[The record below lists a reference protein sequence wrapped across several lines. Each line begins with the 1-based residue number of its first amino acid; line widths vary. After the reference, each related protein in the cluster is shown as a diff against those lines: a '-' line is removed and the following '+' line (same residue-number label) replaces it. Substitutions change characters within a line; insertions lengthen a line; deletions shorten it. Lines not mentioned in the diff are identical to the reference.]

1 MKILI
6 LGGTRFLGRALAEA
20 AIERGDTVTLFHR
33 GQTGPDLFAGVEHIL
48 GDRERDLDRLGTR
61 NWDAVFDTCGF
72 FPRIVRISSERL
84 APHTGHYSFVSS
96 VSVYREPLAPGADEA
111 AAVGTLADETIEEIN
126 GETYGPLKA
135 LCEREVER
143 ALPRDYV
150 NVRAGLLVGPHD
162 YTDRFPYWV
171 TRLAEGGEVLI
182 PDAPS
187 QPLQLI
193 DARDVASWMLRLAAD
208 RGSGTFNV
216 TGPAQPLTLGAFL
229 AASRDV
235 LGADARFVPV
245 DVAFLKQREV
255 GAWFELP
262 LWTGDGAELLTVR
275 IDRALAN
282 GLSLRPLDQTL
293 IDTLLWAR
301 GPRAAAASSLTGPP
315 PASLTRERE
324 AQLLREWASRPG
336 GGDSRPQVSDSA

>member
-1 MKILI
+1 VKILI
-6 LGGTRFLGRALAEA
+6 LGGTRFLGRALVEA

-33 GQTGPDLFAGVEHIL
+33 GQTGPDLFADVEHVL
-48 GDRERDLDRLGTR
+48 GDRERDLDRLGLR

-72 FPRIVRISSERL
+72 VPRIVRIAAERL

-96 VSVYREPLAPGADEA
+96 VSVYQEPLARGSDEA
-111 AAVGTLADETIEEIN
+111 APVGSLAHETIEEIN

-143 ALPRDYV
+143 AFPRDYV
-150 NVRAGLLVGPHD
+150 NVRAGLLVGPYD

-171 TRLAEGGEVLI
+171 TRLAEGGDVLI
-182 PDAPS
+182 PDAAS

-193 DARDVASWMLRLAAD
+193 DVRDVADWMLQLAEA

-216 TGPAQPLTLGAFL
+216 TGPTQSLTLGAFL
-229 AASRDV
+229 AVSRDL
-235 LGADARFVPV
+235 LGPDVRFVTV
-245 DVAFLKQREV
+245 DAAFLKEREV

-262 LWTGDGAELLTVR
+262 LWTGDDASLLTVR

-282 GLSLRPLDQTL
+282 GLTLRPLDQTL

-301 GPRAAAASSLTGPP
+301 GPRAAAASSLTAPP

-324 AQLLREWASRPG
+324 AELLREWAGRPG
-336 GGDSRPQVSDSA
+336 GDESRPRVSDSA